1 MPKTSNRLSRIGDEI
16 CQELARLIRAE
27 LRDPRLG
34 MVSVVGARVSR
45 DLSHA
50 DIFVTVLGAEVKESV
65 AALNHASGFLRSL
78 LAKNINL
85 RTTPRLRFIYD
96 ETVERGRMLSAL
108 IDEAVA
114 QDAAHHP
121 FAEDADQD
129 VSAVDAPA
137 TDAEGTDGTEEGSDQ
152 SSPDR

>member
-1 MPKTSNRLSRIGDEI
+1 MPKTSNRLNRIGDEI
-16 CQELARLIRAE
+16 CQELATLIRSE

-34 MVSVVGARVSR
+34 MVSVVGSRVSR

-50 DIFVTVLGAEVKESV
+50 DIYVTVLGAEVGPSV
-65 AALNHASGFLRSL
+65 DALNHASGFLRSL

-96 ETVERGRMLSAL
+96 ESIEKGRKLSAL

-121 FAEDADQD
+121 FAELPETDTPEGDGSQD
-129 VSAVDAPA
+129 H
-137 TDAEGTDGTEEGSDQ
+137 
-152 SSPDR
+152 

>member
-1 MPKTSNRLSRIGDEI
+1 MPKTSNRLNRIGDEI
-16 CQELARLIRAE
+16 CQELANLIRSE

-34 MVSVVGARVSR
+34 MVSVVGSRVSR

-50 DIFVTVLGAEVKESV
+50 DIYVTVLGAEVKDSV

-96 ETVERGRMLSAL
+96 ESIERGRMLSAL

-121 FAEDADQD
+121 LDSEPVPEAPGADQ
-129 VSAVDAPA
+129 ADAP
-137 TDAEGTDGTEEGSDQ
+137 EQDQ
-152 SSPDR
+152 

>member
-1 MPKTSNRLSRIGDEI
+1 MPKTSNRLGRIGDEI
-16 CQELARLIRAE
+16 CQELATLIRSE
-27 LRDPRLG
+27 LRDPRIG

-50 DIFVTVLGAEVKESV
+50 DIYVTVLGAEVKDSV

-78 LAKNINL
+78 LARNINL

-96 ETVERGRMLSAL
+96 ETVERGRKLSAL

-114 QDAAHHP
+114 QDAAHHS
-121 FAEDADQD
+121 FATEADA
-129 VSAVDAPA
+129 AAAAA
-137 TDAEGTDGTEEGSDQ
+137 TLADDGGEN
-152 SSPDR
+152 SPER

>member
-1 MPKTSNRLSRIGDEI
+1 MPKTSNRLGRIGDEI
-16 CQELARLIRAE
+16 CQELATLIRSE
-27 LRDPRLG
+27 LRDPRIG

-50 DIFVTVLGAEVKESV
+50 EIYVTVLGAEVKDSV

-78 LAKNINL
+78 LARNINL

-96 ETVERGRMLSAL
+96 ETVERGRKLSAL

-114 QDAAHHP
+114 QDAAHHS
-121 FAEDADQD
+121 FATEAHAAAAAATLAD
-129 VSAVDAPA
+129 
-137 TDAEGTDGTEEGSDQ
+137 DGGEN
-152 SSPDR
+152 SPER

>member
-1 MPKTSNRLSRIGDEI
+1 MPKTSNRLGRIGDEI
-16 CQELARLIRAE
+16 CQELATLIRGE

-50 DIFVTVLGAEVKESV
+50 DIYVTVLGAEVKDSV
-65 AALNHASGFLRSL
+65 AALNHASGFLRTL

-85 RTTPRLRFIYD
+85 RSTPRLRFIYD
-96 ETVERGRMLSAL
+96 ESVERGRMLSAL

-121 FAEDADQD
+121 VAAEADPE
-129 VSAVDAPA
+129 VPA
-137 TDAEGTDGTEEGSDQ
+137 DSNDQ
-152 SSPDR
+152 SAP

>member
-1 MPKTSNRLSRIGDEI
+1 MPKTSNRLNRIGDEI
-16 CQELARLIRAE
+16 CQELATLIRSE

-50 DIFVTVLGAEVKESV
+50 DIYVTVLGVEVKDSV
-65 AALNHASGFLRSL
+65 AALNHASGFLRTL

-96 ETVERGRMLSAL
+96 ESIEKGRKLSAL

-121 FAEDADQD
+121 FATEPVDDA
-129 VSAVDAPA
+129 APVDDAGNTPA
-137 TDAEGTDGTEEGSDQ
+137 SD
-152 SSPDR
+152 R

>member
-1 MPKTSNRLSRIGDEI
+1 MQKTSNRLNRIGDEI
-16 CQELARLIRAE
+16 CQELANLIRGE

-34 MVSVVGARVSR
+34 MVSVLEARVSR

-50 DIFVTVLGAEVKESV
+50 DVYVTVLGADAKESV
-65 AALNHASGFLRSL
+65 AALNKAGGFLRSL

-96 ETVERGRMLSAL
+96 ESVERGRQLSDL
-108 IDEAVA
+108 IDTAIA

-121 FAEDADQD
+121 FASDAGEAAGPDTPD
-129 VSAVDAPA
+129 TPD
-137 TDAEGTDGTEEGSDQ
+137 TDAA
-152 SSPDR
+152 R

>member
-1 MPKTSNRLSRIGDEI
+1 MPKTSNRLGRIGDEI
-16 CQELARLIRAE
+16 CQELATLIRGE

-50 DIFVTVLGAEVKESV
+50 DIYVTVLGAEVKDSV

-85 RTTPRLRFIYD
+85 RSTPRLRFIYD
-96 ETVERGRMLSAL
+96 ESVERGRMLSAL

-121 FAEDADQD
+121 LAAEADPEAPASDADDQ
-129 VSAVDAPA
+129 PA
-137 TDAEGTDGTEEGSDQ
+137 SD
-152 SSPDR
+152 R

>member
-1 MPKTSNRLSRIGDEI
+1 MPKTSNRLGRIGDEI
-16 CQELARLIRAE
+16 CQELATLIRGE

-50 DIFVTVLGAEVKESV
+50 DIYVTVLGAEVKDSV
-65 AALNHASGFLRSL
+65 AALNHASGFLRTL

-85 RTTPRLRFIYD
+85 RSTPRLRFIYD
-96 ETVERGRMLSAL
+96 ESVERGRMLSAL

-121 FAEDADQD
+121 LAAETDSQVPEDA
-129 VSAVDAPA
+129 A
-137 TDAEGTDGTEEGSDQ
+137 DQ
-152 SSPDR
+152 SDPDR

>member
-1 MPKTSNRLSRIGDEI
+1 MPKTSNRLGRIGDEI
-16 CQELARLIRAE
+16 CQELATLIRGE

-50 DIFVTVLGAEVKESV
+50 DIYVTVLGAEVKESV
-65 AALNHASGFLRSL
+65 AALNHASGFLRTL

-85 RTTPRLRFIYD
+85 RSTPRLRFIYD
-96 ETVERGRMLSAL
+96 ESVERGRMLSAL

-121 FAEDADQD
+121 LAAGTDPE
-129 VSAVDAPA
+129 APA
-137 TDAEGTDGTEEGSDQ
+137 DSNDQ
-152 SSPDR
+152 SSAGR

>member
-1 MPKTSNRLSRIGDEI
+1 MPKTSNRLGRIGDEI
-16 CQELARLIRAE
+16 CQELARLIRGE

-50 DIFVTVLGAEVKESV
+50 DIYVTVLGTEVKDSV
-65 AALNHASGFLRSL
+65 AALNHASGLLRSL

-114 QDAAHHP
+114 QDAANHP
-121 FAEDADQD
+121 FTTESNPEAPVEDA
-129 VSAVDAPA
+129 
-137 TDAEGTDGTEEGSDQ
+137 GGQ

>member
-1 MPKTSNRLSRIGDEI
+1 MPKTSNRLGRIGDEI
-16 CQELARLIRAE
+16 CQELATLIRGE

-50 DIFVTVLGAEVKESV
+50 DIYVTVLGAEVKGSV
-65 AALNHASGFLRSL
+65 DALNHASGLLRSM

-96 ETVERGRMLSAL
+96 ESVEKGRKLSAL

-114 QDAAHHP
+114 QDAANHP
-121 FAEDADQD
+121 FAADNG
-129 VSAVDAPA
+129 AAEAPPVDAG
-137 TDAEGTDGTEEGSDQ
+137 DDQ
-152 SSPDR
+152 SSPAR